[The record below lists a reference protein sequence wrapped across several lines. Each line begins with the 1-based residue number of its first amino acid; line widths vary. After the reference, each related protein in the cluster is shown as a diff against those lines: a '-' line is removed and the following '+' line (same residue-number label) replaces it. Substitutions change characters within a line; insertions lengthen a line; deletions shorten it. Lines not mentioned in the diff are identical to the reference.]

1 MKTQGSEC
9 RTSNDERRGMACLPP
24 FVRPLVRHSIFG
36 VRRSIFAFLLSI
48 SLVPAL
54 GQEPRGDGDGGLA
67 GLSAEEVAAL
77 RDARDVLERIV
88 GDEGQSEHLRRDA
101 ALGLTRI
108 HEALNDWGRAGQ
120 LEWYLSQLAR
130 PQPGGLQAALAE
142 AAQSAAKAR
151 EPHFGR
157 IRDFW
162 RTLDAVARE
171 KQVGISGET
180 ERVRKQFESA
190 ADHLSKLSWISS
202 PLRGFEVKIPPI
214 DLRGLKPLPEPGK
227 E

>member
-1 MKTQGSEC
+1 
-9 RTSNDERRGMACLPP
+9 
-24 FVRPLVRHSIFG
+24 VRPLVRHSTFR
-36 VRRSIFAFLLSI
+36 VRLSIFAFLLSA

-54 GQEPRGDGDGGLA
+54 GQEPHGDGDGGLA
-67 GLSAEEVAAL
+67 GLSADDVAAL
-77 RDARDVLERIV
+77 RDARDALERIV
-88 GDEGQSEHLRRDA
+88 ADEGQSEHLRRDA

-120 LEWYLSQLAR
+120 LEWYLSLLAR

-157 IRDFW
+157 TRDFW

-171 KQVGISGET
+171 KQVGISAET

-190 ADHLSKLSWISS
+190 ADHLSKLSWISP
-202 PLRGFEVKIPPI
+202 PLRDFEVKVPLI
-214 DLRGLKPLPEPGK
+214 DLHGLKPLPEPGRK
-227 E
+227 